1 MLPGMAN
8 TEQVSAALRWG
19 GRVLAVGG
27 AISGFMPV
35 GDECGSVFQPL
46 GLDADSPLCVSV
58 LAGRQNLTVALLV
71 LGVAAMI
78 AGQVVQWR
86 LRRGRQQT

>member
-1 MLPGMAN
+1 MAN
-8 TEQVSAALRWG
+8 TEQASAALRWG

-35 GDECGSVFQPL
+35 GNDCGSVFQPL
-46 GLDADSPLCVSV
+46 GLDADSPLCVSA
-58 LAGRQNLTVALLV
+58 LASRQNITVALLV

-86 LRRGRQQT
+86 RRRGQQPT